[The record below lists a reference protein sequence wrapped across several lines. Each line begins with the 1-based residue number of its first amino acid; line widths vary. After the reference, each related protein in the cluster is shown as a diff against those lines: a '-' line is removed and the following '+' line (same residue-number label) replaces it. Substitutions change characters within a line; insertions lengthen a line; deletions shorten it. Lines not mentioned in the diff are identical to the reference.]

1 MKAQFGL
8 WDLCLFLDCLI
19 NINWFHIIYQSI
31 FFIEYN
37 DMSTAR
43 KDVIAYASIIDPAL
57 CDGVVVKL
65 ITTQST
71 EQVCKM

>member
-1 MKAQFGL
+1 
-8 WDLCLFLDCLI
+8 
-19 NINWFHIIYQSI
+19 
-31 FFIEYN
+31 
-37 DMSTAR
+37 MSTAR

-71 EQVCKM
+71 EQVCKTL

>member
-1 MKAQFGL
+1 
-8 WDLCLFLDCLI
+8 
-19 NINWFHIIYQSI
+19 
-31 FFIEYN
+31 
-37 DMSTAR
+37 MSTAR

-71 EQVCKM
+71 EQVCKTQCKRLVWIDSLKIKSSLNQN

>member
-8 WDLCLFLDCLI
+8 QDLFLDGLI
-19 NINWFHIIYQSI
+19 NLISI
-31 FFIEYN
+31 FLFIECN

-71 EQVCKM
+71 EQVCKT